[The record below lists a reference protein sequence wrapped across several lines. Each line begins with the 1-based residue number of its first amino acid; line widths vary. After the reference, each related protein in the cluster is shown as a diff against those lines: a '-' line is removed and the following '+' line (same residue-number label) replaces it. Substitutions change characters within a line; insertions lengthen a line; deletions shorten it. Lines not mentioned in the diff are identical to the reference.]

1 MERRVGGGGRGGERE
16 MDREDMKGGRNR
28 EERGGGRR
36 GKQEG
41 MKQAHIR
48 SALRGAEQ
56 GLQPLQPLGQGSPQ
70 GRATA
75 VGGGLGQP
83 LAVGE
88 GEERQLVREGA
99 ALGATVHCICH
110 ITCT

>member
-1 MERRVGGGGRGGERE
+1 MEEEGEKE
-16 MDREDMKGGRNR
+16 KWIEDMKGGRSR

-41 MKQAHIR
+41 VKLAHIR
-48 SALRGAEQ
+48 SALRGAGQ
-56 GLQPLQPLGQGSPQ
+56 GLQSLQPLGQGSPQ

-88 GEERQLVREGA
+88 EQLVREGV
-99 ALGATVHCICH
+99 GSGSC
-110 ITCT
+110 CTLYVPHNVYMKS

>member
-1 MERRVGGGGRGGERE
+1 
-16 MDREDMKGGRNR
+16 MDRGDMKGERRGG

-36 GKQEG
+36 GEEEG
-41 MKQAHIR
+41 VKPAHIR
-48 SALRGAEQ
+48 SALRGAGQ
-56 GLQPLQPLGQGSPQ
+56 GLQSLQPLGQGSPQ

-88 GEERQLVREGA
+88 GEEQQLVREGA
-99 ALGATVHCICH
+99 ALGATVRVQLATW
-110 ITCT
+110 TCMFSH